1 MGVLGLQDHQKEE
14 EALGEDHDP
23 PCSQHAAAA
32 AAVAAAVA
40 ALPTAGTEQVRG
52 AL

>member
-14 EALGEDHDP
+14 EGLGEDQDP
-23 PCSQHAAAA
+23 PCSQHAA

>member
-1 MGVLGLQDHQKEE
+1 MQDPQKEE
-14 EALGEDHDP
+14 EALGEDHGP
-23 PCSQHAAAA
+23 PRSQHAV
-32 AAVAAAVA
+32 AAVVA